1 MGLLSQNKTYLMS
14 VALCFFP
21 IALCQEI
28 YLNLVKMNTNQFC
41 DVDDKEKHG
50 DAGLVTRV
58 VDA

>member
-1 MGLLSQNKTYLMS
+1 MS